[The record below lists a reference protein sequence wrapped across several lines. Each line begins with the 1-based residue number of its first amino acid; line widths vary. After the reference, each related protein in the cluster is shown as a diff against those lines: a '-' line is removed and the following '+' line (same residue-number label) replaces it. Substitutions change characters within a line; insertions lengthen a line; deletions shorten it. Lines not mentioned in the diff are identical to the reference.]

1 MARILLIE
9 DDESVRTVL
18 YLTLVHYGHTVVEA
32 SNGRE
37 GLDRFRETK
46 PDLVIT
52 DIVMPEKEGFEVLMK
67 IRKKN
72 PALKI
77 IAISGGGL
85 HNAAHYLHTAK
96 LLGAAKVLAK
106 PFSNEELM
114 AAVNELLELP
124 TSNVEHPT
132 SKSSLPRPT
141 AGSES

>member
-9 DDESVRTVL
+9 DDDSVRTIL
-18 YLTLVHYGHTVVEA
+18 YLTLVHYGHSVVEA
-32 SNGRE
+32 RDGRE
-37 GLDRFRETK
+37 GLDLFRLGGV
-46 PDLVIT
+46 DLVIT
-52 DIVMPEKEGFEVLMK
+52 DIVMPGKEGFEVLMK

-106 PFSNEELM
+106 PFSNEALM
-114 AAVNELLELP
+114 AAVNELLPDGGTPATTP
-124 TSNVEHPT
+124 TPS
-132 SKSSLPRPT
+132 
-141 AGSES
+141 A